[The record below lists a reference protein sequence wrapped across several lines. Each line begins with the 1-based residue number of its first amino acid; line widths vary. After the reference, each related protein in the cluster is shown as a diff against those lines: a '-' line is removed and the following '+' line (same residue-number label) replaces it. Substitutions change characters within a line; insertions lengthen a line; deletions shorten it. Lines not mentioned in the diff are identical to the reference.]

1 MHRGVLSSLLFLP
14 SALGVAIRQTTA
26 TSGTTTG
33 ELGNAT
39 AIDSNPQGVSFKA
52 SFPTDKQFTPT
63 PNGNVRGVVLAQTG
77 RDGKGVRYDIM
88 IDNLPDEGGPFLYH
102 IHTEPV
108 PPDGNCNATLTHLD
122 PFQRGESPPCDAALP
137 TTCQVGDLAGKYGAI
152 TTSPFEASYTDPFT
166 ATADGQSFIG
176 NLSVV
181 VHFANKT
188 RITCA
193 NFLQMGADGLL
204 SSL

>member
-1 MHRGVLSSLLFLP
+1 M
-14 SALGVAIRQTTA
+14 
-26 TSGTTTG
+26 
-33 ELGNAT
+33 
-39 AIDSNPQGVSFKA
+39 
-52 SFPTDKQFTPT
+52 
-63 PNGNVRGVVLAQTG
+63 LAQAG

-88 IDNLPDEGGPFLYH
+88 IDNLPDEGGPFRRSKTQFPHAGRRQLTQVTLLVYH

-108 PPDGNCNATLTHLD
+108 PPDGNCNATLAHLD

-137 TTCQVGDLAGKYGAI
+137 MTCQVGDLAGKYGAI
-152 TTSPFEASYTDPFT
+152 TTSPFMASYTDSFT
-166 ATADGQSFIG
+166 ATADDQSFIG

-193 NFLQMGADGLL
+193 NFKQMGADGLL
-204 SSL
+204 TSL

>member
-1 MHRGVLSSLLFLP
+1 
-14 SALGVAIRQTTA
+14 
-26 TSGTTTG
+26 
-33 ELGNAT
+33 GNAT
-39 AIDSNPQGVSFKA
+39 AVDSNPQGASFKA
-52 SFPTDKQFTPT
+52 TFPTDGTQFTPT
-63 PNGNVRGVVLAQTG
+63 PNGNVRGVVLAQSG

-108 PPDGNCNATLTHLD
+108 PPDGNCNATLAHLD
-122 PFQRGESPPCDAALP
+122 PFERGESPPCNAALP
-137 TTCQVGDLAGKYGAI
+137 MTCQVGDLAGKYGAI
-152 TTSPFEASYTDPFT
+152 TTSPFVASYTDSFT
-166 ATADGQSFIG
+166 ATGDDTSFIG

-193 NFLQMGADGLL
+193 NFQQMGVNGLL
-204 SSL
+204 TSL

>member
-1 MHRGVLSSLLFLP
+1 M
-14 SALGVAIRQTTA
+14 
-26 TSGTTTG
+26 
-33 ELGNAT
+33 
-39 AIDSNPQGVSFKA
+39 
-52 SFPTDKQFTPT
+52 
-63 PNGNVRGVVLAQTG
+63 LAQTG

-88 IDNLPDEGGPFLYH
+88 IDNLPDEGGPFRMSRTQIPRRHVRTQRLTRTPLVYH

-122 PFQRGESPPCDAALP
+122 PFQRGETPACDAALP
-137 TTCQVGDLAGKYGAI
+137 MTCQVGDLAGKYGAI
-152 TTSPFEASYTDPFT
+152 TTSPFEASYTDSFT
-166 ATADGQSFIG
+166 ATGGDQSFIG

-193 NFLQMGADGLL
+193 NFKQMGVDGLL
-204 SSL
+204 TSL